1 MHPASAAVLQEQK
14 RVNRFD
20 EGKTGPLP
28 SEGKTK
34 PVSKWAPIQTGTV
47 SSATTTTSGTS
58 TTRPTVLAPL
68 KSAGTSVRSPAK
80 PKETKKEVLTESQL
94 ETKLKEMQGRTQDKT
109 QAKRISRNKDT
120 IATLLDS
127 LNTKPKFT
135 KMVEYSVECLKNL
148 AVDESSVD
156 EMIEEGV
163 LETLLKVMKLNPYNE
178 KIQRMIN
185 TTLEAFAMNDRL
197 AAVIAK
203 RIGPG
208 AFVFSMKKHVEP
220 ETLAT
225 TTAVVSKLLKY
236 ENKETLDSFVKEGLV
251 GALKTVVSNPQATEV
266 VLAGGVECLDR
277 IASGPAEYS
286 RQIFESGVI
295 ENVLDALAKYPH
307 NAKLVESAVS
317 LIAKLGKA
325 DPKILEQLKKL
336 GAVDILVAALEM
348 HPDNERI
355 LELGAIALQTLAGED
370 DLGMALKVT
379 IGNNLATAKA
389 ISKISSLMLVAE
401 NVDFMAKH
409 EGIPW
414 LLAALKGA
422 VGAEGEVSRNILLGG
437 TRALMRMATDENKI
451 YEIMRQGGVKLLI
464 SILSAHA
471 GDEDVTNSAMQALTK
486 MITRKEN
493 GVFILKSGGVEAAL
507 AILQKHPDSE
517 KLAKTVLDFYQ
528 KLSAHPELV
537 PSLVEKGVIQQVVDV
552 LSRHGDKPEIAIAAV
567 NTLGRM
573 AVSEEYMGKIAAA
586 GGLEALVRV
595 LGEHADNIEVAKQT
609 MLMIESAAMI
619 PINVEPLRKAGAM
632 DSLLK
637 AIEAHPEDGE
647 LQEIGSRT
655 LAMVAGKDQ
664 LKAAVGHVAEL
675 ATRMGATPSLATAH
689 VDKLTAAVKLLGNL
703 ALIES
708 NIDTLVKDGAVE
720 SLIAA
725 FQAGVKLPIGD
736 KRAKLL
742 ASAAQGLALLATNK
756 EAAQAIVKKGALKD
770 VMQAA
775 ISDPDNEELAEYA
788 TKLAAVCAAD
798 PANVEQMIADGAIED
813 IIALAKAHPLNEK
826 ILAAATKAL
835 GLLAKDEAAIKRI
848 IAAGGAEVVVESIF
862 ANMDNPEALLNAL
875 QVLSQLAIDEEAI
888 QALVDA
894 GAIDAILEAM
904 RKHPDNA
911 EILKACMSALC
922 SLMISE
928 EIASSV
934 GEKGGIPLMI
944 KAMRDHYGDEA
955 LCEVDMVLCDS
966 LASVR
971 ANAEKFLAT
980 DLGTIELVKWVAGKY
995 AENNVIEEAAAK
1007 LLASL
1012 MGPPKEEKKVSMTV
1026 ENVVLNEAKA
1036 DSLLDA
1042 MKNTDLD
1049 SAAKQSM
1056 LSDLT
1061 RIMQDPANAKLMVQK
1076 GGLQALAA
1084 MMKENADDEG
1094 VFYNA
1099 ASAFLTLAEHAG
1111 DEAAAFLEDPACLEA
1126 LCMMLKSS
1134 ENFAT
1139 PMNLADLNR
1148 ACGFFSKMK
1157 LKPGTVKQM
1166 LKTSPLGALM
1176 KIICQSDD
1184 PMLLVSAAKLLGKM
1198 SNTEEAHEQLA
1209 QLANIR
1215 ELINAMRR
1223 NMKNEEFLQYGVY
1236 LLGNL
1241 AQNEELKGVI
1251 GIEGGIQLILQI
1263 MELYPQNK
1271 SLVENCCFALA
1282 NLSFSNSVNCSF
1294 IVACRGIEILIKMM
1308 GIHNKAE
1315 ELLESAVCVLCNLC
1329 HGNDTNK
1336 DEIIKKGG
1344 AQAIVDT
1351 VLGNFDALEL
1361 LTTSFRTLGN
1371 LAYNKANITAIIK
1384 AGGVQGIVAGMTVH
1398 SEQLDVIDVA
1408 IRVITNLAA
1417 DNDEENMGI
1426 MAQEGAVQAVV
1437 EAAIQFVK
1445 HADLESAALGCL
1457 CNLGRAKYNASMII
1471 KQGGVEA
1478 VCDSFKET
1486 SYDAKVTDKGA
1497 RLIHILTHSQ
1507 QDLDRILDAKATE
1520 ALVAAIKAHQKNK
1533 PVLLAALNALASL
1546 AFGDK
1551 AAIRMQEQ
1559 ADPIGTVIATLKAN
1573 ISDPAIV
1580 IECYKALMALARA
1593 EENAKSMADTMLKL
1607 LVDTFKT
1614 HATNPKVAEAVFK
1627 FLANFCIHRSCTALI
1642 PSTGVLAAC
1651 LTVFNTHPKEPVVLM
1666 RGCKALEN
1674 MACTPG
1680 SVKDHMKRD
1689 GCLQAMKQIQ
1699 TDNPTRDD
1707 VKTAAQAVIDML
1719 SKMDVDI
1726 SLTFTGLAPLMDK
1739 KKDAKL
1745 IFGKEEKAPVKN
1757 LPRDIRNM
1765 LTAGNLFVKHS
1776 KTAKPRP
1783 RYVYVDQDL
1792 KFIVW
1797 KDPKEK
1803 VLDPKNK
1810 MKVYLIKQIERGRST
1825 DQLKRKNA
1833 FGKYLAKEECSFAII
1848 GRERSIDLEASSEAE
1863 REKWVHA
1870 LEILV
1875 EYKKA
1880 MKAMNS
1886 QFSSR

>member
-1 MHPASAAVLQEQK
+1 MHPASLAALKDQK
-14 RVNRFD
+14 KINRSD
-20 EGKTGPLP
+20 DVKGEPLP
-28 SEGKTK
+28 SEGKGTAPK
-34 PVSKWAPIQTGTV
+34 SISKWAPVKTSTAA
-47 SSATTTTSGTS
+47 SSTTTTSGSTS
-58 TTRPTVLAPL
+58 THARPTTVLGAL
-68 KSAGTSVRSPAK
+68 KPAGSSVRSPAK
-80 PKETKKEVLTESQL
+80 PRETKKEVLSDSQL

-148 AVDESSVD
+148 AVDEASVD

-163 LETLLKVMKLNPYNE
+163 LETLMKVMKLNPYNE

-197 AAVIAK
+197 AGIIAQ
-203 RIGPG
+203 RLGPG

-225 TTAVVSKLLKY
+225 TTGVVAKLLKY
-236 ENKETLDSFVKEGLV
+236 ENKDTLDSFVKEGLV
-251 GALKTVVSNPQATEV
+251 GAIKSVVSNPQATEV

-277 IASGPAEYS
+277 VASGPKEYAK
-286 RQIFESGVI
+286 QVFESGVV
-295 ENVLDALAKYPH
+295 ENVLDALAKHPH

-317 LIAKLGKA
+317 LIGKLGKS
-325 DPKILEQLKKL
+325 DPKILEQLKKM

-379 IGNNLATAKA
+379 VGNNLATAKA

-401 NVDFMAKH
+401 NVDFMARN
-409 EGIPW
+409 EGVAW
-414 LLAALKGA
+414 LLSALKGA
-422 VGAEGEVSRNILLGG
+422 VGAEGDVARNILLGG

-464 SILSAHA
+464 SVLSAHA
-471 GDEDVTNSAMQALTK
+471 GDEDVATSALQALTK

-507 AILQKHPDSE
+507 AVLQKHPDSE
-517 KLAKTVLDFYQ
+517 KAAKIVLDFWQ
-528 KLSAHPELV
+528 KIAAHPDLV
-537 PSLVEKGVIQQVVDV
+537 PSLVEKGVIQQIVET
-552 LSRHGDKPEIAIAAV
+552 LQRHGQNPEIAMAAV
-567 NTLGRM
+567 NCLGRM

-595 LGEHADNIEVAKQT
+595 LGDHADNLELAKQC
-609 MLMIESAAMI
+609 MLMIESAAMM

-637 AIEAHPEDGE
+637 AIEAHPEEGE

-655 LAMVAGKDQ
+655 LAMIAGKDQ

-675 ATRMGATPSLATAH
+675 ATRMGATPSLATTHA
-689 VDKLTAAVKLLGNL
+689 DKLTAAVKLLGNL
-703 ALIES
+703 ALVES
-708 NIDTLVKDGAVE
+708 NIDYLVKNGAVE
-720 SLIAA
+720 SLISA

-742 ASAAQGLALLATNK
+742 ASAAQGLARLATNK

-775 ISDPDNEELAEYA
+775 ISDPENEELAEYA

-798 PANVEQMIADGAIED
+798 PANVDQMIADGAIED

-980 DLGTIELVKWVAGKY
+980 DLGTIELVKWIAGKY
-995 AENNVIEEAAAK
+995 AENTVIEEAAAK
-1007 LLASL
+1007 LLATL
-1012 MGPPKEEKKVSMTV
+1012 MGPPKEEKKVEMTV

-1111 DEAAAFLEDPACLEA
+1111 DEAAAYLEDPACLEA
-1126 LCMMLKSS
+1126 LCMMMKSS

-1139 PMNLADLNR
+1139 PMNLADLAR
-1148 ACGFFSKMK
+1148 AVGFFAKMK

-1166 LKTSPLGALM
+1166 LKTSPLSALM

-1184 PMLLVSAAKLLGKM
+1184 PLLLISAAKLLGKL
-1198 SNTEEAHEQLA
+1198 SNNEEAHELLSQIA
-1209 QLANIR
+1209 SIR

-1223 NMKNEEFLQYGVY
+1223 NIKNEEFLQYGVY

-1241 AQNEELKGVI
+1241 AQNEKLKGEI

-1263 MELYPQNK
+1263 MEMYNTNK

-1282 NLSFSNSVNCSF
+1282 NLSFQNAVNCSF
-1294 IVACRGIEILIKMM
+1294 IVACRGIQILIAMM
-1308 GIHNKAE
+1308 GTHTKAE

-1329 HGNDTNK
+1329 HGNDANK
-1336 DEIIKKGG
+1336 DEIIKRGG

-1398 SEQLDVIDVA
+1398 SEQLEVIDVA

-1417 DNDEENMGI
+1417 DPDEENMGI

-1445 HADLESAALGCL
+1445 HPDLESAALGCL
-1457 CNLGRAKYNASMII
+1457 CNLGRAKYNAQMII
-1471 KQGGVEA
+1471 KQGGSEA

-1486 SYDAKVTDKGA
+1486 SYEAKVTDKGSK
-1497 RLIHILTHSQ
+1497 LIHILTMSQ
-1507 QDLDRILDAKATE
+1507 MDLDRILDAKATE
-1520 ALVAAIKAHQKNK
+1520 ALVGAVKAHAKNK
-1533 PVLLAALNALASL
+1533 PVLSSALNAIASL
-1546 AFGDK
+1546 AFGEK
-1551 AAIRMQEQ
+1551 AALRMQEQ
-1559 ADPIGTVIATLKAN
+1559 ADPIHVILDILKAN
-1573 ISDPAIV
+1573 MSDPGIV
-1580 IECYKALMALARA
+1580 TECFKALSSLSRA
-1593 EENAKSMADTMLKL
+1593 EDNGKLMADTMWKL
-1607 LVDTFKT
+1607 IPDVFKT
-1614 HATNPKVAEAVFK
+1614 HTTNPKVLEAVFK
-1627 FLANFCIHRSCTALI
+1627 FLSNICIHRSCTASI
-1642 PSTGVLAAC
+1642 PSTALVPTC
-1651 LTVFNTHPKEPVVLM
+1651 LTVFQAHPKDPVVLM

-1674 MACTPG
+1674 MACSPG
-1680 SVKDHMKRD
+1680 LVKEHMKRE
-1689 GCLQAMKQIQ
+1689 GVLQGMKQIQ
-1699 TDNPTRDD
+1699 TDNVGRDD
-1707 VKTAAQAVIDML
+1707 IRNSAQAVIDVL
-1719 SKMDVDI
+1719 SKVDMDI
-1726 SLTFTGLAPLMDK
+1726 SLTFTGLAPLMDRQK
-1739 KKDAKL
+1739 NAKM

-1765 LTAGNLFVKHS
+1765 LTAGALLTKHS

-1783 RYVYVDQDL
+1783 RYVYIDQDL

-1810 MKVYLIKQIERGRST
+1810 MKVFQIKQIERGRT
-1825 DQLKRKNA
+1825 TEQLKRKNA
-1833 FGKYLAKEECSFAII
+1833 FGKFLSKEECSFAII
-1848 GRERSIDLEASSEAE
+1848 GRERTIDLEAPSEAE
-1863 REKWVHA
+1863 REK
-1870 LEILV
+1870 
-1875 EYKKA
+1875 
-1880 MKAMNS
+1880 
-1886 QFSSR
+1886 